1 MTPQNVF
8 QIILIIVFAMLA
20 FVVIFPRSGTR
31 GTAIRRLVSV
41 LLLLAGIVLVAFP
54 DWLTA
59 IANLLG
65 IGRGTDLLLY
75 ALAVVFVGHL
85 IASKQNQVERN
96 RKFTELAREIAISEA
111 TPAGEAG
118 SHLVDDVK
126 RLGPAPTRAPEAE
139 H

>member
-1 MTPQNVF
+1 M
-8 QIILIIVFAMLA
+8 
-20 FVVIFPRSGTR
+20 
-31 GTAIRRLVSV
+31 
-41 LLLLAGIVLVAFP
+41 LLLLAGIVLVVFP

-111 TPAGEAG
+111 TPAGGEAG
-118 SHLVDDVK
+118 SRLVAEVK
-126 RLGPAPTRAPEAE
+126 QLGPAPPAPNPAPDTER
-139 H
+139 